1 MAGQLKDFFSQ
12 SLVES
17 LAHSIKG
24 AHPRFEHTAFVKDAT
39 KGLARLELMARGAHI
54 AAALRKHLPP
64 GYPEAV
70 DILLRSIGT
79 AKAPIES
86 SMAPF
91 FYLPHTMLIATHGL
105 DDFETSMRA
114 QHKLTQ
120 VFTCEF
126 SIRPFLEKYPDKTLE
141 VLARWSKDRNENVRR
156 LVSEGTRPR
165 LPWATRVRWIEREPE
180 RAIPLLET
188 LKDDPS

>member
-1 MAGQLKDFFSQ
+1 MAAPAS
-12 SLVES
+12 
-17 LAHSIKG
+17 APTHS
-24 AHPRFEHTAFVKDAT
+24 R
-39 KGLARLELMARGAHI
+39 
-54 AAALRKHLPP
+54 
-64 GYPEAV
+64 
-70 DILLRSIGT
+70 
-79 AKAPIES
+79 
-86 SMAPF
+86 PF
-91 FYLPHTMLIATHGL
+91 FLYLPHTMLIATHGL
-105 DDFETSMRA
+105 DDFENSMRA

-188 LKDDPS
+188 LKDDPSLYVRRSVANHLNDIYRAHPKLVHALAERWLEDASKERR